1 MVRACVDGKRLTRLN
16 AYKIVEGYRG
26 SRDMPSIT
34 DFYSLPF
41 DEEIQKMEREEMERV
56 QQESDEVYRLAQ
68 QSGYFTMKFE
78 DLTKN

>member
-1 MVRACVDGKRLTRLN
+1 
-16 AYKIVEGYRG
+16 
-26 SRDMPSIT
+26 MPSIT